1 MDSGA
6 YSFKFYMTVRD
17 QKQEN
22 IIFAVAVTIYEFL
35 QHMLL
40 LSNYWYSVSRR
51 YFLGV
56 GTDHLLPHIVSYI
69 FKSLYVTSSKIFLG
83 F

>member
-6 YSFKFYMTVRD
+6 YSFKFYITMRD

-22 IIFAVAVTIYEFL
+22 IIFTVAVTIYEFL

-56 GTDHLLPHIVSYI
+56 GTDHLLHTLS
-69 FKSLYVTSSKIFLG
+69 VTFSSPYMLLLQKYF
-83 F
+83 